1 MTSPFLTIRSHS
13 NDLTLAEVIAR
24 LGQHAAVEG
33 VLLIGSTGQETLTP
47 ASDYDL
53 IVILSSMP
61 APLHVGLTY
70 IDGRLTDVLFM
81 TAAAIERIL
90 SSEGLQ
96 DDADGLDGKFIRW
109 LQRGQIAFDRAGRVQ
124 QAQTKVRTGQW
135 LRLAGDAELY
145 AGWFSINYN
154 VRQTRRMMASTD
166 PVYQMAVDYRL
177 LYSLAELWGYY
188 FRARRLPWEGE
199 KGAVRYLA
207 AHDPAYLE
215 LFRRCLAEPDR
226 TRKMALYEQLAD
238 LTLAP
243 VGGLWP
249 EGDTAFQFDLSAG
262 GQLDASM
269 ISATLAFWEELIGS
283 ADPPPADSPPC

>member
-1 MTSPFLTIRSHS
+1 MTPSFPTIRSRS
-13 NDLTLAEVIAR
+13 NELTLAEVIAR

-61 APLHVGLTY
+61 APLHVALTY
-70 IDGRLTDVLFM
+70 IDGRLADVIFVIV
-81 TAAAIERIL
+81 AAIDRIL
-90 SSEGLQ
+90 VSAELHEDVDSM
-96 DDADGLDGKFIRW
+96 DGKLIRW
-109 LQRGQIAFDRAGRVQ
+109 LQRGQIVFDRTGRVR
-124 QAQTKVRTGQW
+124 QAQTRVGSGQW
-135 LRLAGDAELY
+135 LRPANDAELY

-154 VRQTRRMMASTD
+154 VRQTRRMLASDD
-166 PVYQMAVDYRL
+166 PVYQTAVDYRL
-177 LYSLAELWGYY
+177 LYTLAELWLHY
-188 FRARRLPWEGE
+188 FRMRRLPWEGE

-215 LFRRCLAEPDR
+215 LFHRCLAEQDR
-226 TRKMALYEQLAD
+226 ARKVSLYEQLAD

-249 EGDTAFQFDLSAG
+249 EGDTALQFDLAASDP
-262 GQLDASM
+262 LDAPT
-269 ISATLAFWEELIGS
+269 ISAALTFWEELLGFAHS
-283 ADPPPADSPPC
+283 LSR